1 MYADRLHK
9 AWILPHLS
17 GVREILTPPH
27 NAPSARQSMSGT
39 QPILMQR
46 DPLWRPPTPAW
57 RGSPGS
63 APVQAASEPVAG
75 DWTAALH
82 EEFEPRPRSERV
94 TRAFNVIVA
103 TLMLI
108 VAAPIMLLA
117 AIAIRLTSN
126 GPIFY
131 MQERVGLDR
140 RWNRTRAINERRRE
154 DLGGAP
160 FTIYKFRSMRV
171 DAEVNGQAVWAKQN
185 DDRVTPI
192 GKILRASRIDEL
204 PQLLNVLRGD
214 MNIVGPR
221 PERPSILIRLREQI
235 AEYPVRQRVKPGIT
249 GLAQVSNPYDQT
261 LDDVRRKVKY
271 DLEYMRRQS
280 LLEDIRIMCKT
291 VPVMLLR
298 IGGW

>member
-1 MYADRLHK
+1 MFQ
-9 AWILPHLS
+9 IFQQPMS
-17 GVREILTPPH
+17 GIQPVIVPRDPAPTAKQPLRRSGTPPSVGLVAH
-27 NAPSARQSMSGT
+27 P
-39 QPILMQR
+39 
-46 DPLWRPPTPAW
+46 
-57 RGSPGS
+57 
-63 APVQAASEPVAG
+63 SEPSVLE
-75 DWTAALH
+75 T
-82 EEFEPRPRSERV
+82 FEPNARSERV
-94 TRAFNVIVA
+94 TRWFNVMVA
-103 TLMLI
+103 TLMLV
-108 VAAPIMLLA
+108 VASPIMLLA
-117 AIAIRLTSN
+117 AIAVRMSSK

-171 DAEVNGQAVWAKQN
+171 DAEVNGQAVWATQN

-192 GKILRASRIDEL
+192 GKFLRASRIDEL
-204 PQLLNVLRGD
+204 PQLLNVIKGD

-221 PERPSILIRLREQI
+221 PERPSIFVRLREQI
-235 AEYPVRQRVKPGIT
+235 PEYPVRQRVRPGIT

-261 LDDVRRKVKY
+261 IDDVRRKVMF
-271 DLEYMRRQS
+271 DMEYMRRQS
-280 LLEDIRIMCKT
+280 LVEDIRIMLKT